1 VDKATSAQI
10 VALLA
15 KANRKIL
22 ENSIIRPKLCRVSW
36 RSNPEIEKHDL
47 GLRIQ

>member
-22 ENSIIRPKLCRVSW
+22 ENSIIRPKLCGVSW